1 MKNAFNKKK
10 DFFPYNIFLK
20 KEKKRKVYLNMNS
33 DHIFHKKKKKVSFD
47 IHRSLKSV
55 AKSTKIYSDYMES
68 YTTITQDFCFKTPS
82 NSIYPLRKNPRYL
95 SVASLQDVKHKFLS
109 DQKKTNNKRP
119 MSAMPFFYKIAKKNN
134 DKEKL
139 KKEKKSRNKL
149 TERFDESIDLDND
162 NFTKLKNF
170 EYLTNYISTS
180 NYDNYNDHFNNT
192 KLSFEGILH
201 EENLKYQIN
210 IFSLCL
216 KFRLIYNNGNIKN
229 NSYQKIYIP
238 FKYLPII
245 YLLDFQLFKVLL
257 SEIIYYEQNNF
268 CLNNDG
274 INQIFD
280 KYSRYIFSYIKDKK
294 NNNIIYNKNEFL
306 FPSCY
311 KWFVINSALNN
322 NASNNYLIYDLE
334 IEFPKIKFI
343 ILNKGTIINNIL
355 KKSLLIKLMENN
367 FESWNKTVLFE
378 LFYNKKFRNIINSI
392 IKLDSKYIK
401 QNLNIFP
408 FNIIK
413 SHNQEK
419 IFQLFISDVNRKISR
434 YYIFNPYKIIIAEK
448 KKLYQQIQLNLE
460 ESKILYRLKNI
471 WGTTYTLLKSLDIEE
486 IKDYFGKIKIR
497 FKLDI
502 SSNITNEYIK
512 NLKKSLSYKKEK
524 ENKQIKMKN
533 FEINLVNC
541 SLKRILINH
550 NNNNKLEEKLIEI
563 KQELINII
571 LGMKIEIINNSI
583 YEKIGNFCGDF
594 LQERKLNYRIT
605 FKRRN
610 AIEENAKN
618 SENDNVTENL
628 NKKSTL
634 ISNNESQPIYI
645 KKESKKSIKAN
656 VINDNQSMKPNLN
669 KRRIL
674 SAKIISKDSEYIKNK
689 QSKEV
694 TDLLFLT
701 KNLSN
706 NRVEKLFSS
715 ESESSEE
722 PSITAKYKYIE
733 SFNGKKL
740 NQIKNQ
746 KEFSKNRIMR
756 NSYLL
761 KKELN
766 YKKIKRILSAIE
778 RNKAIVNIHNKY

>member
-1 MKNAFNKKK
+1 
-10 DFFPYNIFLK
+10 
-20 KEKKRKVYLNMNS
+20 MN
-33 DHIFHKKKKKVSFD
+33 
-47 IHRSLKSV
+47 
-55 AKSTKIYSDYMES
+55 Y
-68 YTTITQDFCFKTPS
+68 
-82 NSIYPLRKNPRYL
+82 
-95 SVASLQDVKHKFLS
+95 
-109 DQKKTNNKRP
+109 
-119 MSAMPFFYKIAKKNN
+119 
-134 DKEKL
+134 
-139 KKEKKSRNKL
+139 
-149 TERFDESIDLDND
+149 
-162 NFTKLKNF
+162 
-170 EYLTNYISTS
+170 
-180 NYDNYNDHFNNT
+180 
-192 KLSFEGILH
+192 
-201 EENLKYQIN
+201 
-210 IFSLCL
+210 
-216 KFRLIYNNGNIKN
+216 
-229 NSYQKIYIP
+229 
-238 FKYLPII
+238 
-245 YLLDFQLFKVLL
+245 
-257 SEIIYYEQNNF
+257 
-268 CLNNDG
+268 
-274 INQIFD
+274 
-280 KYSRYIFSYIKDKK
+280 
-294 NNNIIYNKNEFL
+294 
-306 FPSCY
+306 
-311 KWFVINSALNN
+311 
-322 NASNNYLIYDLE
+322 
-334 IEFPKIKFI
+334 FI
-343 ILNKGTIINNIL
+343 
-355 KKSLLIKLMENN
+355 
-367 FESWNKTVLFE
+367 
-378 LFYNKKFRNIINSI
+378 KKFRNIINSI

-413 SHNQEK
+413 SHNQER
-419 IFQLFISDVNRKISR
+419 IFQLFISDVNKKISR

-550 NNNNKLEEKLIEI
+550 NNNKLEEKLIEI

-656 VINDNQSMKPNLN
+656 VTNDNHSMKPNLN

>member
-1 MKNAFNKKK
+1 MKNEFNKKK
-10 DFFPYNIFLK
+10 DFFPYNIFQK

-82 NSIYPLRKNPRYL
+82 NSIYPLMKNPRYL
-95 SVASLQDVKHKFLS
+95 SVASLQGVKHKFLS
-109 DQKKTNNKRP
+109 DQKKTKNKRA

-134 DKEKL
+134 DKQKL
-139 KKEKKSRNKL
+139 KKDKKSRNKL

-162 NFTKLKNF
+162 NFTKLKNL
-170 EYLTNYISTS
+170 EYLTNYVSNS
-180 NYDNYNDHFNNT
+180 NYNNYNDHFNNT

-229 NSYQKIYIP
+229 NSNQKIYIP

-306 FPSCY
+306 FPSYY
-311 KWFVINSALNN
+311 KWFIFNNALNN
-322 NASNNYLIYDLE
+322 TESKSYLIYDLE

-419 IFQLFISDVNRKISR
+419 IFQLFISDVNKKISR

-460 ESKILYRLKNI
+460 ESKILYKLKNI

-512 NLKKSLSYKKEK
+512 NLKKTLSYKKEK

-656 VINDNQSMKPNLN
+656 VTNDNQPMKPNLN